1 MPVRHDPILGHV
13 LAHGRG
19 RDPIARGDSLEAE
32 GTEQGAGWS
41 LGAIQAYHWA
51 ALHPEMV
58 RALLPFCGSAS
69 CWPLNGVFL
78 QGVRAA
84 LTADPEF
91 AAGRY
96 LLPPQRGLRAFGRVY
111 AGWAYSA
118 SFFRDQLYRNLG
130 HDDVDAFPS
139 AWEDEH
145 VAWDANNLLA
155 MLWTW
160 SRADIG
166 ALPGCGGDFRAG
178 LARVQA
184 RTIVMP
190 CADDQYFT
198 LAENQIEAAALS
210 RAELRPIQSPY
221 GHCAGAPGRFAEETA
236 SIETAMRELLCV

>member
-1 MPVRHDPILGHV
+1 VVDNVLCQHRLLGEAIGVRS
-13 LAHGRG
+13 
-19 RDPIARGDSLEAE
+19 IALV
-32 GTEQGAGWS
+32 AGWS

-51 ALHPEMV
+51 ALYPEMV

-69 CWPLNGVFL
+69 CWPLNDVFL

-96 LLPPQRGLRAFGRVY
+96 LSPPQRGLRAFGRAY

-118 SFFRDQLYRNLG
+118 SFFRNRLYRNLG
-130 HDDVDAFPS
+130 YEDVDALLS
-139 AWEDEH
+139 AWEAEH
-145 VAWDANNLLA
+145 LAWDANDLLA

-160 SRADIG
+160 IRADIG
-166 ALPGCGGDFRAG
+166 ALPGCGGDYRAG

-190 CADDQYFT
+190 CTDDQYFT

-210 RAELRPIQSPY
+210 HAELRPIESPY
-221 GHCAGAPGRFAEETA
+221 GHCAGAPGRFAEETML
-236 SIETAMRELLCV
+236 IETAMRELLCV